1 MASQLHYGKQ
11 LNSIPES
18 REVIGIDLGTRNSCV
33 SLWRDKKLEV
43 IPDFYGKSTLPSV
56 VSFYGSATLVG
67 HDALQMINLRPE
79 QTIYDVKR
87 IIGRKFDE
95 TNAQALEQV
104 KQLITYDIVPEDQTQ
119 NVLIKI
125 SSPDGNTDNFTKTF
139 TPEEICA
146 HILREAKKQ
155 ASTYLKE
162 NVTKAVITI
171 PAHFSNSQKQ
181 ATLDA
186 AKIAGLEVLRMIN
199 EPTAAAIAYGL
210 GGKYK
215 EKGGNILIY
224 DLGAGTLDVSL
235 VHIDDGDFR
244 VLAYAGNSHLGGEDI
259 DYVLM
264 TKIIN
269 EYKKQHNLKNIEL
282 SKLSLHK
289 FKLLVEEAKKRL
301 SYTDVTTIHM
311 DDFHNGQKLSH
322 RLTTKFLEEACNDL
336 FIMCMKPLQDV
347 FISAG
352 LTINDVDDV
361 ILVGG
366 STRIPKIQEHI
377 KNFFTKSKI
386 SKLNCDLNPDEV
398 VSMGAAIYG
407 YILVHDED
415 PFSDELVLLD
425 VTPLSLGVE
434 TLNKK
439 MTALI
444 PRNTV
449 IPTSVTKTFS
459 TDTDYQDTVAIK
471 IFEGERKL
479 TRDNYHLGT
488 FILSGFEKAL
498 RGIPIINITFDID
511 SNGILEVSAV
521 EKKSSSK
528 NSIRINSAA
537 NAKGRL
543 SQSDIKK
550 IISEAKQHELEDSIL
565 SGKIG
570 YAYHIETTCEAIL
583 INLKKSNTES
593 FSAKNK
599 KQIRTEIKK
608 IKKWIVEQKISI
620 ADADFDELK
629 KAHETLNRD
638 YAPLVALTH
647 DSANK
652 FKGMTEV
659 GKGTEQAEIYGD
671 DENLE
676 QTKYQSYVPTTSY
689 EQEEIKTIKKV
700 IVDLCHEIIQIVKNP
715 CCKFTDEDIRTLVDC
730 AEVSILWTYA
740 SVSNTLSD
748 FVAKHTSINEV
759 TTAIISKY
767 DDKKIFSSDDS
778 VTAKEEL
785 RIECYTLQNVLGNNF
800 ININRLHFTNI
811 KKLIDDAIEWIEE
824 NPSASPEDCMT
835 RLSNI
840 RTACNTAQQSMITP
854 TVDPIEDPDDSDSET
869 EMTPAIESNRI
880 IDDTEAIIAN
890 LPKKPTRTRNE
901 KIIIE
906 VPVSVSGGIRY
917 KQ

>member
-1 MASQLHYGKQ
+1 MASRH
-11 LNSIPES
+11 NISSIKNS

-33 SLWRDKKLEV
+33 SIWRDKKLEV
-43 IPDFYGKSTLPSV
+43 IPDSYGKSTLPSV
-56 VSFYGSATLVG
+56 VSFYGSSILVG
-67 HDALQMINLRPE
+67 HDALQLINLRPE

-104 KQLITYDIVPEDQTQ
+104 KQLVSYDIVPDDQTQ
-119 NVLIKI
+119 NVLIKV
-125 SSPDGNTDNFTKTF
+125 DTKLITA
-139 TPEEICA
+139 EEICA
-146 HILREAKKQ
+146 HILREAKRQ

-162 NVTKAVITI
+162 SVTQAIITI
-171 PAHFSNSQKQ
+171 PAHFSNQQKQ

-210 GGKYK
+210 GSKYR
-215 EKGGNILIY
+215 EIAGNILIY

-235 VHIDDGDFR
+235 VHIDNGDFR

-269 EYKKQHNLKNIEL
+269 DCKRRYSASDNFEL
-282 SKLSLHK
+282 SKLTIHK
-289 FKLLVEEAKKRL
+289 LKVLVEEAKKRL

-311 DDFHNGQKLSH
+311 DNFYNGNQLSYT
-322 RLTTKFLEEACNDL
+322 LNTKFLEEACNDL

-347 FISAG
+347 FDSAG
-352 LTINDVDDV
+352 LTIADVDDV

-366 STRIPKIQEHI
+366 STRIPKIREHI
-377 KNFFTKSKI
+377 KTFFNGSKI
-386 SKLNCDLNPDEV
+386 KKLNCDLNPDEV

-407 YILVHDED
+407 YILSHDED

-439 MTALI
+439 MTTLI

-449 IPTSVTKTFS
+449 IPTSITKTFS

-488 FILSGFEKAL
+488 FVLSGFDRAL
-498 RGIPIINITFDID
+498 RGVPVILITFEVD

-521 EKKSSSK
+521 EKKSQNK

-543 SQSDIKK
+543 SSADIKK
-550 IISEAKQHELEDSIL
+550 LVAEAKQHELEDAIL

-570 YAYHIETTCEAIL
+570 YIYHIETACEAIL
-583 INLKKSNTES
+583 INLKTSSMETLPR
-593 FSAKNK
+593 K
-599 KQIRTEIKK
+599 KKIKTEIKK
-608 IKKWIVEQKISI
+608 IQQWILQQKQSV

-629 KAHETLNRD
+629 RTHETINRD
-638 YAPLVALTH
+638 YAPLVAILS

-652 FKGMTEV
+652 FKGLISN
-659 GKGTEQAEIYGD
+659 GNDKSQAADIYGD

-676 QTKYQSYVPTTSY
+676 QTNYQSYIPTTSY
-689 EQEEIKTIKKV
+689 EQEEIKVIKKI

-715 CCKFTDEDIRTLVDC
+715 CCKFSNEDVRVLVDC

-748 FVAKHTSINEV
+748 FMAKHTAINE
-759 TTAIISKY
+759 TTRAILSKY
-767 DDKKIFSSDDS
+767 DDHCLFSSDNS
-778 VTAKEEL
+778 VTAKAEL
-785 RIECYTLQNVLGNNF
+785 QIECLTLRNVLENNF
-800 ININRLHFTNI
+800 ININKSHFIAI
-811 KKLIDDAIEWIEE
+811 KQLIDDAIGWIES
-824 NPSASPEDCMT
+824 NPESSSEDCFK
-835 RLSNI
+835 RLSDI
-840 RTACNTAQQSMITP
+840 RLACNEAQKSLTTAQIST
-854 TVDPIEDPDDSDSET
+854 TEVESDSDSET
-869 EMTPAIESNRI
+869 EMSPAVESNRI
-880 IDDTEAIIAN
+880 VDDTETMIAN
-890 LPKKPTRTRNE
+890 LPKKPSRARKGALT
-901 KIIIE
+901 IE
-906 VPVSVSGGIRY
+906 IPMDGGIRY
-917 KQ
+917 KS